1 MQSDTERENSH
12 HNKPESSESQMQDVL
27 VNVVDLRAK
36 QTPQLLYAE
45 IPVSET
51 SYIAGYRKVNY
62 RQLANAVNGAARYLH
77 NALGPGENFET
88 LAYIG
93 PNDLRYNI
101 FILGAIKA
109 GYKIFVPSPR
119 NHIAAHLD
127 LFENLD
133 CKTIIAANPR
143 PLIVSEIVSST
154 APTIP
159 LRVLDA
165 PTLEELL
172 GAKHGEYPYA
182 KSFEEAR
189 HDPFVV
195 FHTSGSTGMPKPIVW
210 SHDFVAEYIRS
221 TQMNPPKGFEM
232 QTRLFQGSRIFFL
245 LPPFHA
251 ANHVFTLCNAIA
263 NRSAWIYP
271 IAGAILSAQLL
282 AEGLR
287 HTKADAAFITPSM
300 VVELSK
306 NVDMLEFICSK
317 VATILCSGGSVP
329 TDCGNLVA
337 KSVDSFA
344 NVYGSSEQGS
354 LPQLQHT
361 SSSALDDWEYI
372 HFHPDIGAEFCRIEE
387 DLYELRIEDAQIKCQ
402 PVFKLYPDLPI
413 FHTGDLFS
421 PHPVK
426 SNLWRYSGRLDDMI
440 VFSTGEKT
448 NPITMENHVAS
459 HPDVKSALVAGDQR
473 FQAAL
478 IVELQENRIMLGLKE
493 AEIIERI
500 WPIIEEANRDCP
512 KYAKV
517 SKSHILLAPSSKPFA
532 RAGKGTIQ
540 RRLTLKTY
548 TEELDALY
556 ADAEGLH
563 IPFAN
568 KARDR
573 LISDPHSLRA
583 LIWNSIKEITEW
595 KSLDHDANFFIN
607 GMDSLQTLNLTRKL
621 RRLTA
626 ISDIAPNTVYS
637 NPSVVQLAEAISRLL
652 DRNHPTAKAV
662 LEDQKQEVN
671 ELLAEYQALID
682 GFSAFESAKGS
693 IANDETA
700 AAVVKEGR
708 VVLLTGS
715 TGALGSHILEV
726 LLRDSSVRRIYC
738 LNRASNSL
746 LLQKERNET
755 RSLPVGFPS
764 DRVTFLTV
772 NLARPRFGLESQIYN
787 DLLCSTTDIILNAW
801 PVNFNIP
808 LAAFREQLSG
818 ICNVINFGLNAHQS
832 PSILFISS
840 ISAVLLCDHSPI
852 PETIIFDPTVPASMG
867 YGKSKYIA
875 ERLLHYAAEKLHVS
889 ARIARV
895 GQISGPVR
903 TGSGWNRSEWLP
915 SLVITSSNVRAVP
928 DRLGSLQQKIDW
940 IPMDVLAE
948 VLVELA
954 FKPVAGLEGRDIVVE
969 DDVRCSA
976 IVFHVMNPHPTTWDA
991 LLPSVIETLRL
1002 ANQGKG
1008 DIEIVSFEKWLQKL
1022 KEAADVNIADVNS
1035 LIETNPAVKM
1045 VDAYETLLSTEAPE
1059 FVMDRVVRASTKLK
1073 EVEAISPYWVRR
1085 WCKEWLGLRER
1096 EMR

>member
-1 MQSDTERENSH
+1 
-12 HNKPESSESQMQDVL
+12 MQDVL

-45 IPVSET
+45 IPVSGT
-51 SYIAGYRKVNY
+51 SYITGYRKVNY

-77 NALGPGENFET
+77 DALGPGENFET

-101 FILGAIKA
+101 FILGAVKA
-109 GYKIFVPSPR
+109 GYK
-119 NHIAAHLD
+119 ATHLD
-127 LFENLD
+127 LFKKLD
-133 CKTIIAANPR
+133 CKTIIVPNPR
-143 PLIVSEIVSST
+143 PPIVSEMVSST
-154 APTIP
+154 SPDI
-159 LRVLDA
+159 LLQVLDA

-245 LPPFHA
+245 TTAA

-271 IAGAILSAQLL
+271 IAGTILSAQLL

-287 HTKADAAFITPSM
+287 HTKADAAFIMPSM
-300 VVELSK
+300 VVEL
-306 NVDMLEFICSK
+306 M
-317 VATILCSGGSVP
+317 ATILCSGGI
-329 TDCGNLVA
+329 A
-337 KSVDSFA
+337 KSVDLFV
-344 NVYGSSEQGS
+344 NVYGSSEQG
-354 LPQLQHT
+354 T
-361 SSSALDDWEYI
+361 LDDWEYI
-372 HFHPDIGAEFCRIEE
+372 HFHPDIGTEFCRIEE
-387 DLYELRIEDAQIKCQ
+387 DLYELRIENAQIKCQ

-421 PHPVK
+421 PHPI
-426 SNLWRYSGRLDDMI
+426 NGRLDDI
-440 VFSTGEKT
+440 IT
-448 NPITMENHVAS
+448 NPIAIENHVAS
-459 HPDVKSALVAGDQR
+459 HPDVK

-493 AEIIERI
+493 AEIIE
-500 WPIIEEANRDCP
+500 PNRDCP
-512 KYAKV
+512 KYAK
-517 SKSHILLAPSSKPFA
+517 PFA
-532 RAGKGTIQ
+532 RAAKGTIQ

-548 TEELDALY
+548 AEELDALV
-556 ADAEGLH
+556 
-563 IPFAN
+563 
-568 KARDR
+568 
-573 LISDPHSLRA
+573 

-626 ISDIAPNTVYS
+626 IPDIAPNTVYS
-637 NPSVVQLAEAISRLL
+637 NPSVVQLAEAILRLL
-652 DRNHPTAKAV
+652 DRNYPTSKAV
-662 LEDQKQEVN
+662 LEGQKQEVN

-682 GFSAFESAKGS
+682 GFSTFESAKGS

-715 TGALGSHILEV
+715 PGALGSHILEV
-726 LLRDSSVRRIYC
+726 LLRDSSVRHIYC

-755 RSLPVGFPS
+755 RNLPVGFPS
-764 DRVTFLTV
+764 DR
-772 NLARPRFGLESQIYN
+772 I
-787 DLLCSTTDIILNAW
+787 CTTDIILNAW

-832 PSILFISS
+832 PSILFVSS

-915 SLVITSSNVRAVP
+915 SLVITSSNVRAIP

-954 FKPVAGLEGRDIVVE
+954 FKPVAGLEGREIVVE
-969 DDVRCSA
+969 DDVKCSA
-976 IVFHVMNPHPTTWDA
+976 VVFHVMNPHPTTWDA

-1008 DIEIVSFEKWLQKL
+1008 DIEIV
-1022 KEAADVNIADVNS
+1022 AADVNIADVNS

-1073 EVEAISPYWVRR
+1073 EVEAISPYWVKR
-1085 WCKEWLGLRER
+1085 WCKEWLGLHER